1 MYTFEALPWFL
12 IKQAGWGFR
21 LVQDILHR
29 NNLSLCGR
37 EAIISCKKFASR
49 APKAVGFYHSPPLQE
64 QQRAFQRENSCI
76 EACQIS
82 LPYTGRTPAQSH
94 CSQEIESS
102 QSCQCSCPRDGFSA
116 VVLGPSDEPALTLH
130 TRPRVRCCQGA
141 ERLWNS
147 PERPQLLS
155 GLGVGCTGCLGLG
168 SRGVGIKTTF
178 PKKKKITVPAITA
191 WLFKRRKGKWQS
203 Y

>member
-76 EACQIS
+76 KARQIS
-82 LPYTGRTPAQSH
+82 LPDTGRTPARSH
-94 CSQEIESS
+94 CSREIESS

-116 VVLGPSDEPALTLH
+116 VVYVHLMRQLFAHPAAS
-130 TRPRVRCCQGA
+130 QM
-141 ERLWNS
+141 
-147 PERPQLLS
+147 LS
-155 GLGVGCTGCLGLG
+155 GCWAAVEQHWASSALLRRVLGVQ
-168 SRGVGIKTTF
+168 
-178 PKKKKITVPAITA
+178 AA
-191 WLFKRRKGKWQS
+191 WVWGTEV
-203 Y
+203 